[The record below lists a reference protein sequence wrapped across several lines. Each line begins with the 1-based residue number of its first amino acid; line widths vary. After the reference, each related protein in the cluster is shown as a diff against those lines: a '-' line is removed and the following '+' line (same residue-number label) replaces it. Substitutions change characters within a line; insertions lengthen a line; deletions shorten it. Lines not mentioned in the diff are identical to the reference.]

1 MFFRE
6 FELPTEP
13 KFNDLTVS
21 ILDFGAVADN
31 ETDAS
36 RAINAAISHVSEN
49 GGGKVV
55 VPAGVYYSKPIT
67 MQSNVNLYLEKGVRI
82 NFSDKW
88 NDVMPAVFTRV
99 EGIRCYSLRP
109 LIYGVNLE
117 NVAIT
122 GEGVL
127 NGNGRRWWDNYVQ
140 KGKVGST
147 FKSASA
153 NLTEMAAAGVPI
165 EERVFD
171 DENSLLRPY
180 FLQILYSKNIWI
192 EGVRFINSP
201 FWCLCPTFSENV
213 IIRNVSFLS
222 PKGSYNTD
230 SVDIDSCKNVLVEGV
245 RVDCS
250 SDDGVVIKSGRDIDG
265 RLADSPS
272 ENVLVRN
279 CEFHCSGCAVAVG
292 SETSGG
298 IRNVYMHD
306 ITCDECSAVVSLKT
320 APTRGN
326 VIEDI
331 VIENVKSNRSIGGV
345 SISTHYCVSD
355 SEKPDFTNMPK
366 VRRVF
371 YKNIDIDLCWHG
383 MSVRGFEGHQLE
395 DIHLENIKIGCIE
408 STLRIEHVDGIHID
422 GLNVYM
428 DHENTFDWRTVG
440 HRGLE
445 E

>member
-21 ILDFGAVADN
+21 ILDFGAKADN
-31 ETDAS
+31 ESDSSA
-36 RAINAAISHVSEN
+36 AINAAMSYVSEN

-55 VPAGVYYSKPIT
+55 VPSGIYFSKPIT
-67 MQSNVNLYLEKGVRI
+67 MQSNVNLYLQKGTRI
-82 NFSDKW
+82 NFSDKFE
-88 NDVMPAVFTRV
+88 DVMPAVFTRV

-109 LIYGVNLE
+109 LIYGMNLE

-127 NGNGRRWWDNYVQ
+127 NGNGQRWWQNYLQ

-153 NLTEMAAAGVPI
+153 NLMEMAATGVPI
-165 EERVFD
+165 EERIFD
-171 DENSLLRPY
+171 DPDCLLRPY
-180 FLQILYSKNIWI
+180 FLQILYSKNILI

-201 FWCLCPTFSENV
+201 FWCLCPTFSENI

-250 SDDGVVIKSGRDIDG
+250 SDDGVVIKSGRDKDG
-265 RLADSPS
+265 LLADWPS

-298 IRNVYMHD
+298 VRNVYMHD
-306 ITCDECSAVVSLKT
+306 ITCDECTAVASVKT
-320 APTRGN
+320 APGRGN

-345 SISTHYCVSD
+345 GISTHYFVKD
-355 SEKPDFTNMPK
+355 DTELKNMPT
-366 VRRVF
+366 VRRISV
-371 YKNIDIDLCWHG
+371 KNVEAELCWHG
-383 MSVRGFEGHQLE
+383 LGVNGYEKYPLE
-395 DIHLENIKIGCIE
+395 EVYLENIKIGCIE
-408 STLRIEHVDGIHID
+408 SGATFSHID
-422 GLNVYM
+422 GLHVDGVNVYL
-428 DHENTFDWRTVG
+428 DHENWFDWQTVG
-440 HRGLE
+440 HRGLCE
-445 E
+445 